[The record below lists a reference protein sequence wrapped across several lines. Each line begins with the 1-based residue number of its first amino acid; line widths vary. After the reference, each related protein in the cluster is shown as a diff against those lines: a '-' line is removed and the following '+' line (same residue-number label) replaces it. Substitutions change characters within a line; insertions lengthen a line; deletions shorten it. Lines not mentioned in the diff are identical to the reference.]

1 MNKGVIRMEN
11 KFELLHVGI
20 KTDDPVK
27 AEETAR
33 LLAMMF
39 NLEMKQGKNSDYA
52 GTYFECMKKE
62 NSPGT
67 NGHIAMATANVEAA
81 MAELEAKGFSFR
93 PETASY
99 NEDGSLKKI
108 YLAGEFA
115 GFAFHLLKK

>member
-1 MNKGVIRMEN
+1 MNKGEIRMEN

-27 AEETAR
+27 AEETAK

-39 NLEMKQGKNSDYA
+39 NLEVKMGNSSNFAGK
-52 GTYFECMKKE
+52 YFECMKKE

-67 NGHIAMATANVEAA
+67 NGHIAMATADVDAA
-81 MAELEAKGFSFR
+81 KAELEAKGFSFR

-99 NEDGSLKKI
+99 NEDGSLKNI

-115 GFAFHLLKK
+115 GFAFHVMKM

>member
-1 MNKGVIRMEN
+1 MEN

-27 AEETAR
+27 AQETAQ
-33 LLAMMF
+33 LLGMMF
-39 NLEMKQGKNSDYA
+39 NLEVKPGNSSVFAGKF
-52 GTYFECMKKE
+52 FECMKKE

-67 NGHIAMATANVEAA
+67 NGHIAMATADVDAA
-81 MAELEAKGFSFR
+81 KAELEQKGFSFR

-99 NEDGSLKKI
+99 NDDGTLKNI

-115 GFAFHLLKK
+115 GFAIHVIKK

>member
-1 MNKGVIRMEN
+1 MEN

-27 AEETAR
+27 AEETAT

-39 NLEMKQGKNSDYA
+39 NLEVKRGNSSIFVDK
-52 GTYFECMKKE
+52 YFECMKKE

-67 NGHIAMATANVEAA
+67 NGHIAMATGDVDAA
-81 MAELEAKGFSFR
+81 KAELEAKGFSFR
-93 PETASY
+93 PETATY
-99 NEDGSLKKI
+99 NEDGSLKNI

-115 GFAFHLLKK
+115 GFAFHVMKK

>member
-1 MNKGVIRMEN
+1 MEN

-27 AEETAR
+27 AEETAK

-39 NLEMKQGKNSDYA
+39 NLEVKMGNSSNFAGK
-52 GTYFECMKKE
+52 YFECMKKE

-67 NGHIAMATANVEAA
+67 NAHIAMATENVDAA
-81 MAELEAKGFSFR
+81 KAELEEKGFSFR

-99 NEDGSLKKI
+99 NDDGSLKNI

-115 GFAFHLLKK
+115 GFAIHIIKK